1 MAAKAPYQPSL
12 LRLLHAGTAIT
23 VITIWLS
30 ALLIYGHYVGGWFN
44 PAWIPSIDLFSIHKA
59 LATILLPLAA
69 ALILYTFTIGSWR
82 LRHPA
87 NAAILLI
94 LSVPCLSGIGMHR
107 HWLEDHQ
114 LHHWVY
120 HLHLLGWILVALG
133 LGWHVL
139 SALRRGGIVLISS
152 MLDVKLKSNDHP
164 SDWPGQ
170 INTWFKH
177 RH

>member
-12 LRLLHAGTAIT
+12 LRLLHAGTAIA
-23 VITIWLS
+23 VIAIWLS
-30 ALLIYGHYVGGWFN
+30 ALLIYGHYVGGWYN
-44 PAWIPSIDLFSIHKA
+44 AAWISSIDLFSIHKA

-69 ALILYTFTIGSWR
+69 ALILYTFTIGNWR

-94 LSVPCLSGIGMHR
+94 LAIPCLSGLGMHR

-114 LHHWVY
+114 LDHWVY
-120 HLHLLGWILVALG
+120 HLHVLGWILVALG
-133 LGWHVL
+133 LGWHLL
-139 SALRRGGIVLISS
+139 SALRRGGIVLLGS
-152 MLDVKLKSNDHP
+152 MLDLKLKANDHP
-164 SDWPGQ
+164 SEWPGQ
-170 INTWFKH
+170 IMIWLKQ